1 MSINHPFITVSAQM
15 RVVVMGLGR
24 FGGGV
29 GVSRWLCQQG
39 CRVVVTDMEPA
50 DKLADSV
57 AQLAGTGCEFA
68 LGGHD
73 TAILQHADLLVVNPA
88 VDKAKSDF
96 VQAAIRHGVPITT
109 EINLFVQRC
118 SAKIVGI
125 TGSVG
130 KSTTTAMICQA
141 LTACLADTLPR
152 RCWMGG
158 NIGHPLLAELPNIS
172 AKDIVVL
179 ELSSFMLEDTPAI
192 GWSPHVA
199 VVTNVVP
206 NHLDRHGTLANY
218 AAIKKNILRFQTA
231 ADVAILNGEDAAVS
245 VWQPHAPGRTMVYRV
260 CGSEKLN
267 LLVPGDHNQS
277 NAQAAL
283 AVVKALGLS
292 NKLPAAIAALQTFAG
307 LPHRLQLVHTDAVR
321 SGHSIYWYNDS
332 KATTP
337 AATLTALQAFPE
349 KSFICIVGG
358 YDKHLDLAELAAVL
372 TKRAAG
378 VLGIGATG
386 RTIVDLAAQT
396 GLLPQNRLIY
406 TQTLAAAVQQA
417 RHWLHSPDPFF
428 ADVKNVVL
436 SPACASYDQFP
447 NYEKRGDIFTTLAK
461 QEDLSDA
468 EKT

>member
-1 MSINHPFITVSAQM
+1 MTKNHSLTTVSPQM

-39 CRVVVTDMEPA
+39 CHVVVTDMEPA
-50 DKLADSV
+50 EKLTESV
-57 AQLAGTGCEFA
+57 AQLAGTGCELA

-73 TAILQHADLLVVNPA
+73 VAILQHADLLVVNPA
-88 VDKAKSDF
+88 VDKDKSEF
-96 VQAAIRHGVPITT
+96 VQAALRRSVPITT

-118 SAKIVGI
+118 CAAIVGI

-141 LTACLADTLPR
+141 LTACLAGTPPR

-158 NIGHPLLAELPNIS
+158 NIGHSLLTDLPNI
-172 AKDIVVL
+172 AAEDIVVL

-218 AAIKKNILRFQTA
+218 AAIKKNILRFQTP
-231 ADVAILNGEDAAVS
+231 ADVAILNGEDATVCSWLA
-245 VWQPHAPGRTMVYRV
+245 HAPGRTRVYRV
-260 CGSEKLN
+260 GGSEKLN

-283 AVVKALGLS
+283 AVVEALGFS
-292 NKLPAAIAALQTFAG
+292 DQRSAAMAALGRFSG
-307 LPHRLQLVHTDAVR
+307 LPHRLQLVHTHAAR
-321 SGHSIYWYNDS
+321 SGHEVCWYNDS

-358 YDKHLDLAELAAVL
+358 YDKHLDLAELSTILARRCAA
-372 TKRAAG
+372 

-386 RTIVDLAAQT
+386 PKIIDLAAQT
-396 GLLPQNRLIY
+396 GLLPKNRLVY
-406 TQTLAAAVQQA
+406 AQTLAAAVEQA
-417 RHWLHSPDPFF
+417 RLWLDSSDPDF
-428 ADVKNVVL
+428 ADIKNVVL
-436 SPACASYDQFP
+436 SPGCASYDQFP
-447 NYEKRGDIFTTLAK
+447 NYEKRGEIFTTLA
-461 QEDLSDA
+461 QQHGG
-468 EKT
+468 

>member
-1 MSINHPFITVSAQM
+1 MTKNDTFITVCPQM

-29 GVSRWLCQQG
+29 GVSRWLSQQG

-50 DKLADSV
+50 SNLADSM
-57 AQLAGTGCEFA
+57 AQLTGTDCEFA

-73 TAILQHADLLVVNPA
+73 AALLRQADLLVVNPA
-88 VDKAKSDF
+88 VDKNKAEF
-96 VQAAIRHGVPITT
+96 VQAAIRRDIPITT

-118 SAKIVGI
+118 CAPIVGI

-130 KSTTTAMICQA
+130 KSTTTAMICRA
-141 LTACLADTLPR
+141 LTACLADTPPR

-158 NIGHPLLAELPNIS
+158 NIGHSLLTDIPNIS
-172 AKDIVVL
+172 AQDIVVL

-206 NHLDRHGTLANY
+206 NHLDRHGTLADY
-218 AAIKKNILRFQTA
+218 AAVKKNILRFQTS
-231 ADVAILNGEDAAVS
+231 ADVAILNGDDAMVS
-245 VWQPHAPGRTMVYRV
+245 TWLPHAPGRTKVYRV
-260 CGSEKLN
+260 AQGEKLK

-283 AVVKALGLS
+283 AVVEVLGFS
-292 NKLPAAIAALQTFAG
+292 DQRPAALAALQQFSG
-307 LPHRLQLVHTDAVR
+307 LPHRLQLVHTKVIR
-321 SGHSIYWYNDS
+321 PGHTLCWYNDS

-358 YDKHLDLAELAAVL
+358 YDKHLDLAELAAAL
-372 TKRAAG
+372 ATRSAG

-386 RTIVDLAAQT
+386 PKIIELAAQT
-396 GLLPQNRLIY
+396 NLLPKNRLVY
-406 TQTLAAAVQQA
+406 TQTLSAAVQQA
-417 RHWLHSPDPFF
+417 QLWLTSPDPAF
-428 ADVKNVVL
+428 ADIKNVVL
-436 SPACASYDQFP
+436 SPGCASYDQFP
-447 NYEKRGDIFTTLAK
+447 NYEKRGEIFTALA
-461 QEDLSDA
+461 QQQGQ
-468 EKT
+468 

>member
-1 MSINHPFITVSAQM
+1 MTKNDTFITVFPQM

-29 GVSRWLCQQG
+29 GVSRWLSQQG

-50 DKLADSV
+50 SNLAESM
-57 AQLAGTGCEFA
+57 AQLTGTGCEFA

-73 TAILQHADLLVVNPA
+73 AALLQQADLLVVNPA
-88 VDKAKSDF
+88 VDKNKSEF
-96 VQAAIRHGVPITT
+96 VQTALRRSVPITT

-118 SAKIVGI
+118 CAPIVGI

-141 LTACLADTLPR
+141 LTACLAATPPR

-158 NIGHPLLAELPNIS
+158 NIGHSLLTELPNIS

-206 NHLDRHGTLANY
+206 NHLDRHGTFADY
-218 AAIKKNILRFQTA
+218 AAVKKNILRFQTP
-231 ADVAILNGEDAAVS
+231 ADIAILNGDDATART
-245 VWQPHAPGRTMVYRV
+245 WLPHAPGRSRVY
-260 CGSEKLN
+260 CLAGSEKLK

-283 AVVKALGLS
+283 AVVEVLGFS
-292 NKLPAAIAALQTFAG
+292 DQRPAAVAALMRFSG
-307 LPHRLQLVHTDAVR
+307 LPHRLQLVHTQVVR
-321 SGHSIYWYNDS
+321 SGHAVRWYNDS

-372 TKRAAG
+372 ARRSAG

-386 RTIVDLAAQT
+386 PKIIDLAAQT
-396 GLLPQNRLIY
+396 NLLPKNRLVY
-406 TQTLAAAVQQA
+406 TQTLSAAVQQA
-417 RHWLHSPDPFF
+417 RLWITSPDPAF
-428 ADVKNVVL
+428 ADIKNVVL
-436 SPACASYDQFP
+436 SPGCASYDQFP
-447 NYEKRGDIFTTLAK
+447 NYEKRGEIFTALA
-461 QEDLSDA
+461 QQQGP
-468 EKT
+468 